1 MWTQQAKKTVENN
14 VALDKLI
21 HWKIRLS
28 FLRTVNSGVLQLAAC
43 GKDYKNLC
51 MEQYLVVYDIYL
63 SIYLFIVLFQNQRI
77 ILFILESIKSDL
89 VFYQKNLDFFWD
101 LGMSFSLTKNV
112 LSTYFMYNFTKDW
125 SKNLQHWY
133 RFQPANSSYQEA

>member
-1 MWTQQAKKTVENN
+1 MWTQQAKKTVQNN

-43 GKDYKNLC
+43 GKDCKNLC

-77 ILFILESIKSDL
+77 ILFHPGK
-89 VFYQKNLDFFWD
+89 YQKWPCFLSKEFRLFLR
-101 LGMSFSLTKNV
+101 LGNV
-112 LSTYFMYNFTKDW
+112 LFFD
-125 SKNLQHWY
+125 
-133 RFQPANSSYQEA
+133 